1 MNCPSHVIGGGYV
14 DSSPPANKSY
24 AKAPRASPVETAWE
38 YVIKGIIYFVH
49 YGKERNYTQ
58 NRSYTHIPPL
68 NTRKGFQLHYPAYTS
83 VLPYIGVWRQ
93 IAVATNSSLLIQMFS
108 PSRRIQP
115 TMYFVALESI
125 LGADL
130 QTIFCRIARN
140 ADGAIAGLCAVRA
153 PIK

>member
-1 MNCPSHVIGGGYV
+1 MAWDVLLNEY
-14 DSSPPANKSY
+14 Y
-24 AKAPRASPVETAWE
+24 ALGITG
-38 YVIKGIIYFVH
+38 KGKTIR
-49 YGKERNYTQ
+49 E

-68 NTRKGFQLHYPAYTS
+68 NTRKGFRLHYPAYTS
-83 VLPYIGVWRQ
+83 VLPYIGVRRQ

-140 ADGAIAGLCAVRA
+140 AGGAIAGLCAVRA
-153 PIK
+153 PFLVSKTG